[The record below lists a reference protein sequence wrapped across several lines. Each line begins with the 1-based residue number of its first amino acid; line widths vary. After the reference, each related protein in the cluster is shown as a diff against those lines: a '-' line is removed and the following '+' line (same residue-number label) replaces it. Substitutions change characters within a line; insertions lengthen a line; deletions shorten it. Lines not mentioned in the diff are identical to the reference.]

1 MRTALLQAEGI
12 VLWHTLFGV
21 ANVAASKR
29 DRAGVV
35 TPETLRQQFLIWQCR
50 LRQIAMRE
58 DGGRPSEGMRPKV
71 LSPEGR
77 TLSEGTIILL
87 VRSDPAESSDFFEF
101 QVRKNHDPNE
111 VYQKGL
117 TFLQST
123 YYHRANRFSDEMT
136 ALFLPES
143 RLAAMLAELGACRLE
158 FRQFGQFYRLPS
170 AVREMSR
177 EDPAYRNT
185 LWHNRLFNTRLSDD
199 VRILGFRP
207 DWMAAASLL
216 AGAE

>member
-1 MRTALLQAEGI
+1 M
-12 VLWHTLFGV
+12 
-21 ANVAASKR
+21 
-29 DRAGVV
+29 

-58 DGGRPSEGMRPKV
+58 DGGRPSEGMRPKI
-71 LSPEGR
+71 LSPDGR
-77 TLSEGTIILL
+77 TLSEGAIVLL

-123 YYHRANRFSDEMT
+123 HYHRANRFSDEMT

-143 RLAAMLAELGACRLE
+143 RLAALLAKLGACRLE
-158 FRQFGQFYRLPS
+158 FLQFGQSYRLPS
-170 AVREMSR
+170 AVRELAP
-177 EDPAYRNT
+177 EEPAYRNT

-207 DWMAAASLL
+207 DWPAAASLL

>member
-21 ANVAASKR
+21 ANVATGKR

-77 TLSEGTIILL
+77 TLSEGTIVLL

-158 FRQFGQFYRLPS
+158 FRQFGQSYRLPS

-207 DWMAAASLL
+207 DWMAATALF

>member
-1 MRTALLQAEGI
+1 MPGRWRRG
-12 VLWHTLFGV
+12 VWHKVFRLVRVV
-21 ANVAASKR
+21 AGKRHWAS
-29 DRAGVV
+29 AV
-35 TPETLRQQFLIWQCR
+35 TPETLRQQFLTWQCR

-71 LSPEGR
+71 LSPDGR
-77 TLSEGTIILL
+77 ALSEGAIVLL
-87 VRSDPAESSDFFEF
+87 VPRDPAESSDFFEF

-123 YYHRANRFSDEMT
+123 YFHRSNRFSDEMT

-143 RLAAMLAELGACRLE
+143 RLAALLAELGACRLE
-158 FRQFGQFYRLPS
+158 FRQFGQSYRLPS
-170 AVREMSR
+170 AVRELAP
-177 EDPAYRNT
+177 EEPAYRNT
-185 LWHNRLFNTRLSDD
+185 LWHNRLFNTRLPDD

-207 DWMAAASLL
+207 DWTAALSLMVE
-216 AGAE
+216 AG